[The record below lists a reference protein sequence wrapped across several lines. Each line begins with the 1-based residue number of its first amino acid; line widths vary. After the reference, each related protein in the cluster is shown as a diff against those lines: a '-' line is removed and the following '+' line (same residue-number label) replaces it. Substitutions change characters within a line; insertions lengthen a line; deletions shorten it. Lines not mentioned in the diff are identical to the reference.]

1 MSQHVLVTGGAGY
14 IGSVLTPML
23 MEAGHR
29 VTVIDRLFFGRQ
41 TLPADGPN
49 LKVIRDDIRTMDGS
63 RLKGVDAVIDLAA
76 ISNDPAGELI
86 QDKTWQINHAGR
98 ARVCKLAKEAGVK
111 RYILPSSCSVY
122 GFQEGMLD
130 EKSST
135 NPLTTYAEANLKAE
149 EDVLP
154 LADDKY
160 CVTVIRQATVYGDS
174 PRMRFDLA
182 INGMTKGFLAKGKIP
197 ILRDGT
203 QWRPMV
209 HVRDTSRCMCM
220 LLKAPQDKINGQRFN
235 VGSEEQNYQIK
246 PLAELVAKGLNMP
259 FEMEW
264 YGDPDHRS
272 YQVSFKKIR
281 DTLDFA
287 PQFDA
292 ASGARIIADKIKS
305 GELNPNDPKTITV
318 GWYKSLIEMNA
329 FLRDVTRDGEVL

>member
-14 IGSVLTPML
+14 IGSVLTPLL

-29 VTVIDRLFFGRQ
+29 VTVVDRLFFGRQ
-41 TLPADGPN
+41 TLPPDGPN

-98 ARVCKLAKEAGVK
+98 VRVCKLAKEAGVK

-122 GFQEGMLD
+122 GFQEGLLN
-130 EKSST
+130 EQSST
-135 NPLTTYAEANLKAE
+135 NPLTTYAEANLQAE
-149 EDVLP
+149 HDVLP
-154 LADDKY
+154 LADDRY

-209 HVRDTSRCMCM
+209 HVRDTSRCMLM
-220 LLKAPQDKINGQRFN
+220 LLTAPRDRINGQRFN

-246 PLAELVAKGLNMP
+246 PLAELVAKGLDMP
-259 FEMEW
+259 FDFEW

-272 YQVSFKKIR
+272 YQVSFKKVR

-292 ASGARIIADKIKS
+292 ASGARIIADKIRS
-305 GELNPNDPKTITV
+305 GQLNPNDPKTITV